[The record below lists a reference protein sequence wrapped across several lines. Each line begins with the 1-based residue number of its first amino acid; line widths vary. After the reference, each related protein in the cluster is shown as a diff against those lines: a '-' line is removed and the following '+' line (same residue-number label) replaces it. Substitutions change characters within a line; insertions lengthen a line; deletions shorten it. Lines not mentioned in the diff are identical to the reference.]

1 MLLAEIC
8 DSFLR
13 HDDFLSQRIDT
24 FDAPTF
30 LSHEGWMASGAP
42 PPRIP
47 PVEDRC
53 FSLTMLHRLGPM
65 MPSSSR
71 SGSGYRLLAVL
82 LSQTDRV
89 ADLSS

>member
-1 MLLAEIC
+1 MLLAETC

-30 LSHEGWMASGAP
+30 LSHEGWMSSGAS

-47 PVEDRC
+47 PVDDQC
-53 FSLTMLHRLGPM
+53 FSLTMRHRPGPM
-65 MPSSSR
+65 MLSS
-71 SGSGYRLLAVL
+71 SGSGSRYRLSAAL
-82 LSQTDRV
+82 LSQTGRV
-89 ADLSS
+89 ADFSS